1 MNLCPPS
8 TSGPTQ
14 SIYKPNPK
22 RTLIRNMN
30 SLKLKVNPRKDVM
43 TTTVRVD
50 SSSSLFIIVFRKT
63 RLSSIN
69 AGNQLK
75 TLATSLPIKHLL

>member
-1 MNLCPPS
+1 
-8 TSGPTQ
+8 
-14 SIYKPNPK
+14 
-22 RTLIRNMN
+22 MN